1 MNYEFVLKGRPPSY
15 GGRYSYDPFPPEPP
29 HNPFVGRHSVH
40 MRGLP
45 YKTSEG
51 EIFEF
56 FLPLRPITVQVLF
69 DDLGRPSGEADVEFA
84 THEDA
89 LKAMNKDKAYIR

>member
-1 MNYEFVLKGRPPSY
+1 MNNHG
-15 GGRYSYDPFPPEPP
+15 EPP
-29 HNPFVGRHSVH
+29 FISGRHTVH

-45 YKTSEG
+45 YKTDER

-56 FLPLRPITVQVLF
+56 FLPLRPVSVNIIY
-69 DDLGRPSGEADVEFA
+69 DDLGRASGEADVEFA

-89 LKAMNKDKAYIR
+89 VKAMNKDKAFIRKHF

>member
-1 MNYEFVLKGRPPSY
+1 
-15 GGRYSYDPFPPEPP
+15 
-29 HNPFVGRHSVH
+29 

-45 YKTSEG
+45 YKTTEG

-56 FLPLRPITVQVLF
+56 FLPLLPLNVNILF
-69 DDLGRPSGEADVEFA
+69 DDLGRPSGEADIEFA

-89 LKAMNKDKAYIR
+89 VKAMNKDKAYIR